1 MNRTQITFWSI
12 IGLAALAST
21 ILFAVEPRVPP
32 KPVARAAAA
41 PGEAARSPQNTFAP
55 RAVPVGEPVQITVAS
70 SVTKQKWM
78 LAVSERFHADRMRT
92 ADGRL
97 IRVVVQGVLS
107 GGSMWKILDGKLKP
121 TAWSPGAVSWSNQ
134 FAERWVQSGRGLA
147 MSQSCRPTV
156 YSPIGLAMWRPMAQA
171 LGWPDQPVSWRSIV
185 ELASDPK
192 GWERYGHPEWGR
204 LKIGH
209 PHPKYSSAGM
219 LFMASLLYGVVGK
232 TSDLSAAD
240 VYSDAAERSMRTF
253 AQVTTKY
260 GMISTDLLR
269 MMAERGPSYLHAVSA
284 FEEGTVRLNLTRA
297 NQLRWPMVF
306 IFPAEGTF
314 WSSHPYCV
322 LDKTDWV
329 SAEQAEAANVFFD
342 YLRHRD
348 RQVMA
353 VQHLL
358 RPLDDDIE
366 VTAPL
371 SADNGADP
379 GVRRDTVPALGA
391 PNAEATAAIIDQFL
405 STKRKSTVYVMLD
418 VSGSMRGE
426 KIRAATSATTD
437 FLKRLHAGDKVRF
450 GAFAGG
456 IDWLGET
463 DLVSSQV
470 EGLVRRV
477 SGLYAGGG
485 TALYDALCA
494 AMRDV
499 DGQRRADVARG
510 DRRLYGIVVLSDGE
524 NTQGQTTENRMFSG
538 CLPKSAETDG
548 VKIFPIAFGS
558 DADTQLLER
567 IANVTGGR
575 MVAADPESIER
586 AYLRISAEQ

>member
-1 MNRTQITFWSI
+1 
-12 IGLAALAST
+12 
-21 ILFAVEPRVPP
+21 
-32 KPVARAAAA
+32 
-41 PGEAARSPQNTFAP
+41 
-55 RAVPVGEPVQITVAS
+55 
-70 SVTKQKWM
+70 
-78 LAVSERFHADRMRT
+78 
-92 ADGRL
+92 
-97 IRVVVQGVLS
+97 
-107 GGSMWKILDGKLKP
+107 
-121 TAWSPGAVSWSNQ
+121 
-134 FAERWVQSGRGLA
+134 
-147 MSQSCRPTV
+147 
-156 YSPIGLAMWRPMAQA
+156 MAQA

-269 MMAERGPSYLHAVSA
+269 MMAERGPSHLHAVSA

-314 WSSHPYCV
+314 WSSLPYCV

-371 SADNGADP
+371 SADN
-379 GVRRDTVPALGA
+379 
-391 PNAEATAAIIDQFL
+391 AEP
-405 STKRKSTVYVMLD
+405 R
-418 VSGSMRGE
+418 
-426 KIRAATSATTD
+426 TSANNYRD
-437 FLKRLHAGDKVRF
+437 SGAGCWASR
-450 GAFAGG
+450 
-456 IDWLGET
+456 T
-463 DLVSSQV
+463 SRSSV
-470 EGLVRRV
+470 PG
-477 SGLYAGGG
+477 
-485 TALYDALCA
+485 
-494 AMRDV
+494 
-499 DGQRRADVARG
+499 
-510 DRRLYGIVVLSDGE
+510 
-524 NTQGQTTENRMFSG
+524 
-538 CLPKSAETDG
+538 
-548 VKIFPIAFGS
+548 
-558 DADTQLLER
+558 
-567 IANVTGGR
+567 
-575 MVAADPESIER
+575 
-586 AYLRISAEQ
+586 